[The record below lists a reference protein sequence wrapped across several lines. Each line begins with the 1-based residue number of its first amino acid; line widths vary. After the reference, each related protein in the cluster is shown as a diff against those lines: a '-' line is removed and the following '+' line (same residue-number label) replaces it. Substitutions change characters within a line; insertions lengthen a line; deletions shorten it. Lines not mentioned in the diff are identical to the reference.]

1 MAKSRRWGHDAVDDT
16 ASGRPCWRP
25 ERLCFLPGS
34 ATTSP
39 DTGDV
44 STSTSSQTEER
55 SGGSRAY
62 LVTTTSELSARADA
76 VVVGSIGASP
86 REEPADEGGASG
98 LTMTTTSV
106 TVETWIKGQGPSS
119 MSLSELNL
127 TETEDEVA
135 QVESGRRYVLFLEE
149 VPYGSGVRHI
159 LVGGG
164 PMRSAMTDD

>member
-1 MAKSRRWGHDAVDDT
+1 
-16 ASGRPCWRP
+16 
-25 ERLCFLPGS
+25 
-34 ATTSP
+34 
-39 DTGDV
+39 
-44 STSTSSQTEER
+44 
-55 SGGSRAY
+55 
-62 LVTTTSELSARADA
+62 
-76 VVVGSIGASP
+76 
-86 REEPADEGGASG
+86 
-98 LTMTTTSV
+98 MTTTSV

-164 PMRSAMTDD
+164 AYEIGHDGRLSRVDASEDTFPKTYASLDRLTEEVRSAPTSWTATP